1 METFKV
7 KVSKTP
13 TGYCAS
19 MDALPGWIVG
29 VQGTFADLQK
39 EVKESIE
46 FYIECAKKDDDQYPA
61 ALDGDYCLNY
71 TFTIESLLSFYDGII
86 SRAGLSRLTGI
97 NERQLG
103 HYICGRSRPRKQ
115 QSVKIV
121 NALHLLG
128 NELLSISV

>member
-13 TGYCAS
+13 TGYCAT
-19 MDALPGWIVG
+19 MDALSGWIVG
-29 VQGTFADLQK
+29 VQGSFADLQK

-46 FYIECAKKDDDQYPA
+46 FYIECAKKDGDEYPV
-61 ALDGDYCLNY
+61 ALDGDYRLDY
-71 TFTIESLLSFYDGII
+71 SFTIESLLSFYDGII